1 MVKVSQDVLGEFG
14 FGEVE
19 FLVVVG
25 GWMFLLDF
33 DDYVLVIFVIFFYW
47 KYGVWEYKELFCL
60 VFGFEVKIYKFYEF
74 IVCLERL

>member
-1 MVKVSQDVLGEFG
+1 MVKVGLDVLGEFG

-25 GWMFLLDF
+25 SWMFLLDF

-47 KYGVWEYKELFCL
+47 K
-60 VFGFEVKIYKFYEF
+60 
-74 IVCLERL
+74 